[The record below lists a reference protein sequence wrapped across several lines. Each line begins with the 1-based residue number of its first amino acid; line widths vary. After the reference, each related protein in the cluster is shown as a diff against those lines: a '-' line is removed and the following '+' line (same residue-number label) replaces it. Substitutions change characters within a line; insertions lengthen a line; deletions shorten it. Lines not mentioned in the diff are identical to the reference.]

1 MMAVDLRRSG
11 AICSTAL
18 LALGLLM
25 LFSIGCRSAA
35 SHEPSAGRTVALGTL
50 SGTVRAPE
58 GSSPVEGRAV
68 EVINIDTA
76 ERHRITTGNAGEFT
90 IKVKPG
96 KYRVEVALQRG
107 ESLVRQPGVMH
118 VRRTEADTRADIVI
132 EPARVAR
139 PRYRLATPV
148 DPALGSPIV

>member
-1 MMAVDLRRSG
+1 
-11 AICSTAL
+11 
-18 LALGLLM
+18 M

-35 SHEPSAGRTVALGTL
+35 SHEPSAAGTAALGTL

-58 GSSPVEGRAV
+58 GSRPEGRAV
-68 EVINIDTA
+68 EVINIDTD
-76 ERHRITTGNAGEFT
+76 ERHRITTGNAGDFT

-107 ESLVRQPGVMH
+107 ESLVRQPGVML
-118 VRRTEADTRADIVI
+118 VRRTEPDTHADIVI

-139 PRYRLATPV
+139 PRYRLSTPV